1 MRGMNEQALDREK
14 VLSIIGN
21 HDKEIRSFGV
31 RKLGLFG
38 SFARGEERVVSDL
51 DFVVQFEHASFDSY
65 MDLKYFLEE
74 LFGMPVD
81 LVLSDSIKPRL
92 RPYILQETLYA
103 QGF

>member
-1 MRGMNEQALDREK
+1 MNGQGLDREK
-14 VLSIIGN
+14 VFSIIDA
-21 HDKEIRSFGV
+21 HKDEIRCYGV

-38 SFARGEERVVSDL
+38 SFARGEERAVSDL

-65 MDLKYFLEE
+65 MDLKFFLEE

-92 RPYILQETLYA
+92 RPYILPETLYA